1 MKFYKKEIIISTNK
15 NRELINITEY
25 LYKVLEES
33 GIKNGILLV
42 FVPHATSAL
51 FANEDEPN
59 IRKDYLNLLEK
70 LVPKNGNYYH
80 NLIDNNAD
88 SHLLSMLLKQFYIFP
103 IVDGK
108 IVRGTWQDLFFVELD
123 GPRSYRKILFL
134 VLGE

>member
-1 MKFYKKEIIISTNK
+1 MKFYKKEIVISTNK

-108 IVRGTWQDLFFVELD
+108 VVRGTWQDLFFVELD